1 MEIQQEKTN
10 TKHCPMVSVIMPAYN
25 SEQFIEKSIR
35 SALGQTYSNL
45 EVIVIDDCS
54 KDRTVQI
61 VQKLAQE
68 DNRVR
73 LIQNETNAGAA
84 NSRNKGMDCSRGAYV
99 ALLDS
104 DDIWHPDKLQ
114 KQIKLA
120 EETGAGLI
128 YCSYAM
134 VDEQGK
140 KKCRDFVVNERI
152 SLNSMLRKND
162 IGCST
167 VLMRADVIQQR
178 RFSNAYYHEDYVLWL
193 QLLKEGV
200 QAVGIR
206 EVLVDYTLRD
216 NSRAANKVNAAKR
229 RWEIYRSFMGFS
241 VIRSGFYLM
250 QYAVSG
256 VLKYAQTRQKHE
268 S

>member
-1 MEIQQEKTN
+1 MEIQQEKVN
-10 TKHCPMVSVIMPAYN
+10 MRHCPLVSVIMPAYN

-35 SALGQTYSNL
+35 SALTQTCSDL
-45 EVIVIDDCS
+45 EIIVIDDCS
-54 KDRTVQI
+54 KDGTVQI
-61 VQKLAQE
+61 VQRLAQE
-68 DNRVR
+68 DDRVR
-73 LIQNETNAGAA
+73 LIQNETNLGAA
-84 NSRNKGMDCSRGAYV
+84 NSRNKGMDCSRGRYV

-104 DDIWHPDKLQ
+104 DDIWYPEKLE

-120 EETGAGLI
+120 EETGAGLL
-128 YCSYAM
+128 YSSYAM

-140 KKCRDFVVNERI
+140 KKCRDFLVNERI
-152 SLNSMLRKND
+152 SLKSMLRKNE

-167 VLMRADVIQQR
+167 VLLRADVIQQR

-200 QAVGIR
+200 PAAGLR

-216 NSRAANKVNAAKR
+216 NSRAANKVNAAKK

-250 QYAVSG
+250 QYAILG
-256 VLKYAQTRQKHE
+256 VLKYAELHREK
-268 S
+268 

>member
-1 MEIQQEKTN
+1 MEIQQEKVN
-10 TKHCPMVSVIMPAYN
+10 MRHCPLVSVIMPAYN

-35 SALGQTYSNL
+35 SALMQTCSNL
-45 EVIVIDDCS
+45 EIIVIDDCS
-54 KDRTVQI
+54 KDGTVQI

-68 DNRVR
+68 DDRVR
-73 LIQNETNAGAA
+73 LIQNETNLGAA

-104 DDIWHPDKLQ
+104 DDIWYPEKLE

-120 EETGAGLI
+120 EETGAGLL
-128 YCSYAM
+128 YSSYAM

-140 KKCRDFVVNERI
+140 KKCRDFVVNEQI
-152 SLNSMLRKND
+152 TLESMLRKNE

-167 VLMRADVIQQR
+167 VLLRGDVIQQR

-200 QAVGIR
+200 KAAGIR

-216 NSRAANKVNAAKR
+216 NSRAANKVNAAKK

-250 QYAVSG
+250 QYAILG
-256 VLKYAQTRQKHE
+256 VLKYAELHREK
-268 S
+268 

>member
-1 MEIQQEKTN
+1 MAIQQDN
-10 TKHCPMVSVIMPAYN
+10 ANAQYCPLVSVIMPAYN
-25 SEQFIEKSIR
+25 SEQFIEKAIR
-35 SALGQTYSNL
+35 SALAQTYSNL
-45 EVIVIDDCS
+45 EMIVIDDCS
-54 KDRTVQI
+54 KDSTVQI

-120 EETGAGLI
+120 QESGAGLI

-140 KKCRDFVVNERI
+140 KKCRDFVVNEHI
-152 SLNSMLRKND
+152 CLESMLRKNE

-167 VLMRADVIQQR
+167 VLLRSDVLNQH
-178 RFSNAYYHEDYVLWL
+178 RFSNEYYHEDYVLWL

-200 QAVGIR
+200 QAAGIR
-206 EVLVDYTLRD
+206 EVLVDYTLRN

-241 VIRSGFYLM
+241 VIRSGFYLI
-250 QYAVSG
+250 QYAVLG
-256 VLKYAQTRQKHE
+256 VWKYAQMHQKHE

>member
-1 MEIQQEKTN
+1 MEIQQEKVN
-10 TKHCPMVSVIMPAYN
+10 MQHCPLVSVIMPAYN

-35 SALGQTYSNL
+35 SALAQTYSNL
-45 EVIVIDDCS
+45 EIIVIDDCS
-54 KDRTVQI
+54 SDGTVQI

-104 DDIWHPDKLQ
+104 DDIWYPDKLQ

-140 KKCRDFVVNERI
+140 KKCRDFVVNEQV
-152 SLNSMLRKND
+152 SLKSLLRKSE
-162 IGCST
+162 ISCST
-167 VLMRADVIQQR
+167 ALLRADVIQQR
-178 RFSNAYYHEDYVLWL
+178 RFCNAYYHEDYVFWL
-193 QLLKEGV
+193 QLLKDGV
-200 QAVGIR
+200 QTAGLR
-206 EVLVDYTLRD
+206 EVLADYTLRD
-216 NSRAANKVNAAKR
+216 SSRAANKVNAAKR

-241 VIRSGFYLM
+241 MIRSGFYLM

-256 VLKYAQTRQKHE
+256 VLKYK
-268 S
+268 SKK